1 MEIKMTNRIN
11 PYAVPGNPLGP
22 FNEFALS
29 RDGKGPI
36 ERSVIEL
43 VKIRAS
49 QMNGCAMCL
58 NMHTRDARKAGETE
72 ARINLLSA
80 WRDSPL
86 YTERERAALGWT
98 EALTRMDQRALDE
111 AYEQVAAQY
120 TPEEQVQLNLA
131 IGIINVYN
139 RINAGFA
146 VRHPVAAEDRRAA

>member
-1 MEIKMTNRIN
+1 MTNRIN

-29 RDGKGPI
+29 RDGKEPI

-139 RINAGFA
+139 RLNAGFA
-146 VRHPVAAEDRRAA
+146 VRPPAAAEDRRAA

>member
-1 MEIKMTNRIN
+1 METMMTNRTN
-11 PYAVPGNPLGP
+11 PYAVPGNPVGP
-22 FNEFALS
+22 FNEFALA
-29 RDGKGPI
+29 REGKGPI

-49 QMNGCAMCL
+49 QINGCAMCL

-72 ARINLLSA
+72 ARIYLLAA

-86 YTERERAALGWT
+86 YNERERAAIGWT
-98 EALTRMDQRALDE
+98 EALTLMDHRAMDD
-111 AYEQVAAQY
+111 AYEQVAAQF

-139 RINAGFA
+139 RLNAGFA
-146 VRHPVAAEDRRAA
+146 VKHPVAAEDRRAA

>member
-1 MEIKMTNRIN
+1 MSNRIN
-11 PYAVPGNPLGP
+11 PYAVAGNPVGP

-29 RDGKGPI
+29 REGKGPI
-36 ERSVIEL
+36 EQSVIEL

-49 QMNGCAMCL
+49 QINGCAMCL

-72 ARINLLSA
+72 ARIYVLDA

-86 YTERERAALGWT
+86 YSERERAALAWT
-98 EALTRMDQRALDE
+98 EALTRMEHRAMDE
-111 AYEQVAAQY
+111 AYEVVAAVF

-139 RINAGFA
+139 RLNAGFA
-146 VRHPVAAEDRRAA
+146 VKHAVAAGDRKAA

>member
-1 MEIKMTNRIN
+1 MTNRIN

-98 EALTRMDQRALDE
+98 EALTRMDQRAMDE